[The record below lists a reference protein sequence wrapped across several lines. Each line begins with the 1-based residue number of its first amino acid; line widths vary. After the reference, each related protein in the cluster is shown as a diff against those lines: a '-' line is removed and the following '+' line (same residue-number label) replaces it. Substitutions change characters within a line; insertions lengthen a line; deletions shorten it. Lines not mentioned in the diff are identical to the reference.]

1 MFFFVNEM
9 FFNFIVI
16 EIFDNGFYKENY
28 IRLCNEGFL
37 FYGRILFFLGVS
49 MGYRMVIEFWYWL
62 MDIVE

>member
-16 EIFDNGFYKENY
+16 EIFNNGFYKENY

-49 MGYRMVIEFWYWL
+49 IIGVGIGGGLLFL
-62 MDIVE
+62 NLF